1 MMGIIAG
8 IIFVLGIFSLFNFG
22 FSLIYILSSTAG
34 NGFYRWITHDLD
46 FMLILA
52 APFFGVTQW
61 AATSIYEKFNW
72 FVARVL
78 LVFYSVFIFIIVILC
93 FIGFGYT
100 LEMIYLSK
108 LVSITSINRSI

>member
-1 MMGIIAG
+1 MMGIIGG

-52 APFFGVTQW
+52 APFFGGLSGRQVVCM
-61 AATSIYEKFNW
+61 SDLIGL
-72 FVARVL
+72 VL
-78 LVFYSVFIFIIVILC
+78 ESYLYSTPF
-93 FIGFGYT
+93 
-100 LEMIYLSK
+100 
-108 LVSITSINRSI
+108 

>member
-1 MMGIIAG
+1 MGIIGG

-22 FSLIYILSSTAG
+22 FSLIYILSRTAG

-61 AATSIYEKFNW
+61 AASSMYERFSW
-72 FVARVL
+72 FVARLL
-78 LVFYSVFIFIIVILC
+78 LVFYSVLVLIVTIVIFII
-93 FIGFGYT
+93 FGYVAD
-100 LEMIYLSK
+100 MQ
-108 LVSITSINRSI
+108 